1 MLQNVSFLRKTLH
14 MPSALA
20 FSSGR
25 FYVAKGG
32 AISDVKLLVQEFNFT
47 FNFKKRAQASLLE
60 KHLIKR

>member
-1 MLQNVSFLRKTLH
+1 MLQNVSLPRKPPH

-20 FSSGR
+20 FSLGR

-47 FNFKKRAQASLLE
+47 FNFKKRAQASSLE
-60 KHLIKR
+60 ERLVKR